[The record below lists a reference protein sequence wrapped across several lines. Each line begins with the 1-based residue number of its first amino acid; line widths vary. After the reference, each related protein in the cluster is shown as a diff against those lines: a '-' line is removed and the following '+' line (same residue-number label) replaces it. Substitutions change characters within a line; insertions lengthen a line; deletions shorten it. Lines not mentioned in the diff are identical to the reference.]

1 MYFED
6 LSYGMDYGT
15 VEGKQ
20 FSARKGVGIW
30 FLNNSHVCL
39 RTTTT
44 TAKITEYKGEAQ
56 TSLWAGVGLGE
67 NE

>member
-6 LSYGMDYGT
+6 LSYWMDYGT

-30 FLNNSHVCL
+30 FLNNSYVCL
-39 RTTTT
+39 RTTK
-44 TAKITEYKGEAQ
+44 TAKITEYKRQAQ
-56 TSLWAGVGLGE
+56 TSLWAGVRLGE